1 MWIVQ
6 LALRRPYTFVVM
18 ALLMLLMGAY
28 AIRVMPKD
36 IFPSIETPV
45 VSVVWQYTGLP
56 AEEMQSR
63 VTAFAEFALANSV
76 EDLARIESQTLAG
89 IALTR
94 VYFQPTVS
102 IELAI
107 AQVTAIGQTILRRL
121 PPGMQPPLIVRYDA
135 SSVPILQLALS
146 SPSLTPSQL
155 YDFGSFRVRQQLIG
169 VAGMRLPLPFG
180 GAPRQIMVDLD
191 LQALT
196 ARGMTPMDVSRAV
209 NLQNLTL
216 PSGNAKLGD
225 TDYIVSLNSNPEL
238 VTLLNDI
245 PVGRGRDG
253 TLVRVRDV
261 ANVRDGYG
269 NQVSVIRR
277 DGQESALITFLKV
290 GKASTLNIIADIKAR
305 LPALRAA
312 APPNL
317 TLDFLFDQ
325 SRFVQAAIDEV
336 VLEGALAACLVSV
349 FVLLFLGS
357 WRSTLIVA
365 VSIPL
370 SVLCAIALLWA
381 IGESLNVMTLGGL
394 ALAIGVLVDDAIV
407 AIENIHRHL
416 ERGDPLEQA
425 ILQGSQEIALP
436 ALVST
441 LVICIVFLPVVFL
454 EGAAKYL
461 FQPLALAV
469 VFAVGTSYLLS
480 RTLVP
485 VMIKYLIPG
494 EMDLAGRPGRLR
506 VLLFRLAL
514 LAVYARVAFEE
525 AFAFFQRVFA
535 ALLEGLLRHRSVP
548 LLAAAVVITSAV
560 LLLPKVGRDFFPVV
574 DAGQFRLH
582 VTAPTGT
589 RLEATQ
595 RWFTAVDQVIRE
607 VIPPAEVALVIDNIG
622 LPDAFNLAWGDNA
635 NHGVF
640 DGEVLVA
647 LQPQRT
653 RSTQEYMRLLR
664 TRLVAEFPQL
674 RFYYQPGDMIS
685 QILNFGIPAPLD
697 IQIVALD
704 APKAHVVAQDIE
716 RRVKGIPGIVDVR
729 IAQVL
734 DAPDLRINV
743 DRTRAADLQ
752 LTQNEVASN
761 VLIALSGS
769 AQVTPNF
776 WVDPKAGRPVSLVV
790 QAPQYRVDKLADL
803 LNLPIAHR
811 ADGEAELLSNVA
823 TIEQRRSAAVLSR
836 SDAKPVFDVHAG
848 VEGQDLGS
856 VVTAVNQIIN
866 SYAGKLPPGVT
877 IVLRGQAASM
887 DDAYRSMASGLG
899 FAIVLVYLLLVV
911 NFQSWSTPF
920 VILTAL
926 PAALAGIVWI
936 LFVTGTHFSVPALM
950 GAIMTVGV
958 ATANSILVVSFANQE
973 MARGQ
978 SALAAAL
985 AAATTRLRP
994 VCITATAMTVGM
1006 LPMAFGHGEGA
1017 EQNAPLGLAV
1027 IGGLTLA
1034 TMATLLFVP
1043 VFYSLVYQRRGRPA
1057 AALAG
1062 NP

>member
-18 ALLMLLMGAY
+18 AVFILLMGAH
-28 AIRVMPKD
+28 AIRVMPRD
-36 IFPSIETPV
+36 IFPAIETPV

-63 VTAFAEFALANSV
+63 VTAYAEFALANSV

-94 VYFQPTVS
+94 VYFQPNVS

-107 AQVTAIGQTILRRL
+107 TQVTAVSQTILRRM

-146 SPSLTPSQL
+146 SPSLNPSQL

-169 VAGMRLPLPFG
+169 VVGMRLPLPFG

-196 ARGMTPMDVSRAV
+196 ARGLTPLDVSRAV

-216 PSGNAKLGD
+216 PSGNAKLGN

-238 VTLLNDI
+238 VPLLNDI
-245 PVGRGRDG
+245 PVGKARDG

-269 NQVSVIRR
+269 NQTNMIRR
-277 DGQESALITFLKV
+277 DGQESVLVTFLKV
-290 GKASTLNIIADIKAR
+290 GKASTLDIITNIKAR

-312 APPNL
+312 APPDL

-325 SRFVQAAIDEV
+325 SRFVQAAIDGV
-336 VLEGALAACLVSV
+336 VLEGLISACLVST

-370 SVLCAIALLWA
+370 SVLSSIALLWVM
-381 IGESLNVMTLGGL
+381 GESLNVMTLGGL

-416 ERGDPLEQA
+416 ERGAPLEQA

-436 ALVST
+436 ALVAT

-454 EGAAKYL
+454 DGATKYL

-469 VFAVGTSYLLS
+469 VFAVGASYLLS

-485 VMIKYLIPG
+485 VMLKYLLPG
-494 EMDLAGRPGRLR
+494 EVDLEGRPGPLR
-506 VLLFRLAL
+506 VLLFRLAM
-514 LAVYARVAFEE
+514 LAVYARVLFEE
-525 AFAFFQRVFA
+525 AFLWFQRVFT
-535 ALLEGLLRHRSVP
+535 ALLKALLRHRSVP
-548 LLAAAVVITSAV
+548 LLAAVAVIISAI
-560 LLLPKVGRDFFPVV
+560 LILPKVGRDFFPVV

-595 RWFTAVDQVIRE
+595 HWFTAVDQVIRE
-607 VIPPAEVALVIDNIG
+607 VIPATDLALVIDNIG

-635 NHGVF
+635 NRGVF

-647 LQPQRT
+647 LKPTRQRA
-653 RSTQEYMRLLR
+653 TQEYMQLLR

-674 RFYYQPGDMIS
+674 RFYYQPADMIS

-697 IQIVALD
+697 IQVVAFD
-704 APKAHVVAQDIE
+704 QPKAYAIAQEIE
-716 RRVKGIPGIVDVR
+716 QRIKRIPGIVDAR
-729 IAQVL
+729 IQQVL
-734 DAPDLRINV
+734 DAPDLRINI
-743 DRTRAADLQ
+743 DRLRAADLG
-752 LTQNEVASN
+752 LTQSEVASN

-769 AQVTPNF
+769 GQVTPNF

-790 QAPQYRVDKLADL
+790 QAPQYRVNRLSDL

-811 ADGEAELLSNVA
+811 ADGEVELLSNVA

-836 SDAKPVFDVHAG
+836 SDAKPVFDVHAN
-848 VEGQDLGS
+848 VEGRDLGS
-856 VVTAVNQIIN
+856 VVTSVKQIIDG
-866 SYAGKLPPGVT
+866 YTGKLAPGMT

-887 DDAYRSMASGLG
+887 DDAFGAMASGLG
-899 FAIVLVYLLLVV
+899 FAIVLVYLVLVV
-911 NFQSWSTPF
+911 NFQSWSAPF

-936 LFVTGTHFSVPALM
+936 LYLTGTHFSVPALM

-958 ATANSILVVSFANQE
+958 ATANSILVVSFANEE
-973 MARGQ
+973 MARGR

-994 VCITATAMTVGM
+994 VCITATAMTIGM
-1006 LPMAFGHGEGA
+1006 LPMAFGQGEGA

-1027 IGGLTLA
+1027 VGGLTLA

-1043 VFYSLVYQRRGRPA
+1043 VFYSLVYQRRGSPA
-1057 AALAG
+1057 AAIEG
-1062 NP
+1062 NA